1 MSGAWR
7 CAGAGVILARD
18 EVWEASKKL
27 TAGNGGKVTLHDG
40 IIQECLQGE

>member
-7 CAGAGVILARD
+7 RAGAGVTLANE
-18 EVWEASKKL
+18 EVGEALKNL

-40 IIQECLQGE
+40 IISE